1 MHTGEFWPAV
11 HRGEC
16 RFRKD
21 RPATPKPAASEID
34 EAAAVRI
41 AEYWQT
47 CSGYPSRVLLS
58 RAALAWKARAEEN
71 AEALAAASK
80 DRLIEQ
86 QAAEI
91 AALKAEVETVRG
103 CLHELAATVRGEAPS
118 LLNEDSGGDAFLS
131 MRIDAALGTG
141 MAR

>member
-1 MHTGEFWPAV
+1 M
-11 HRGEC
+11 
-16 RFRKD
+16 
-21 RPATPKPAASEID
+21 KPEID
-34 EAAAVRI
+34 EAAAV
-41 AEYWQT
+41 AWCEWYAKN
-47 CSGYPSRVLLS
+47 PSPNTADMNAA

-131 MRIDAALGTG
+131 MRIDEALGTG